1 MMRKV
6 LLALIWLYQKLISPL
21 LPPACRFV
29 PSCSEYAMEAIQTHG
44 AIKGGLLTLWRLL
57 RCQPLCRGGYDPV
70 PAVWPSPLSKARI
83 ISWTRRRKS
92 A

>member
-1 MMRKV
+1 MRRIP
-6 LLALIWLYQKLISPL
+6 LALIWVYQKLISPL

-29 PSCSEYAMEAIQTHG
+29 PSCSEYAKEAVIRHG
-44 AIKGGLLTLWRLL
+44 AFKGSLLASWRLL

-70 PAVWPSPLSKARI
+70 PAVWPDPQLIARI
-83 ISWTRRRKS
+83 IPWTSRRNS